1 MKLKKG
7 YLTAEELGFIVSE
20 MVNIEGAVNKEIL
33 KVGLVAQFVIEDLEE
48 FESCNDI
55 YNKLIETEDIN
66 LIYSV
71 HNYDVIDKLVKEE
84 LGIDKFMKDFLKG
97 FEKKLDASMQGLDL
111 NSAVKELSK
120 IAEGQPK
127 ITTRKKKA
135 E

>member
-1 MKLKKG
+1 MKA
-7 YLTAEELGFIVSE
+7 T
-20 MVNIEGAVNKEIL
+20 
-33 KVGLVAQFVIEDLEE
+33 EDLEE

-55 YNKLIETEDIN
+55 YNKLVETEDIN

-97 FEKKLDASMQGLDL
+97 FEEKLDASMQNLDL
-111 NSAVKELSK
+111 NGAVKELSK
-120 IAEGQPK
+120 IAESQK
-127 ITTRKKKA
+127 TTSRKQKA

>member
-1 MKLKKG
+1 MI
-7 YLTAEELGFIVSE
+7 E
-20 MVNIEGAVNKEIL
+20 IEGAVNREIL

-55 YNKLIETEDIN
+55 YNKLVETEDIN

-84 LGIDKFMKDFLKG
+84 IGIDKFMKDFLKG
-97 FEKKLDASMQGLDL
+97 FEEKIDASMQNLDL
-111 NSAVKELSK
+111 NGAVKELSK
-120 IAEGQPK
+120 IAEGQK
-127 ITTRKKKA
+127 TTSRKKKA

>member
-20 MVNIEGAVNKEIL
+20 MVGIEGAVNREIL

-97 FEKKLDASMQGLDL
+97 FEEKLDASMQGLDL

-120 IAEGQPK
+120 IAEGRPK
-127 ITTRKKKA
+127 TTTRKKKA

>member
-7 YLTAEELGFIVSE
+7 YLTAEELEFIVSK
-20 MVNIEGAVNKEIL
+20 MIGIEGAVNREIL

-55 YNKLIETEDIN
+55 YNKLVETEDIN

-97 FEKKLDASMQGLDL
+97 FEEKIDASMQSLDL
-111 NSAVKELSK
+111 NGAVKELSK
-120 IAEGQPK
+120 IAEGQK
-127 ITTRKKKA
+127 TTSRKKKA